1 VRIATAVVL
10 ALAGW
15 ASGAMAQVDPALA
28 KVIQETK
35 AIDNHAH
42 PQRYVAEGQKPD
54 DEFDALPCDTL
65 EQAPGPA
72 RTRPSNPEWMGAWR
86 NLYGYK
92 YGDMTPDHVKE
103 LITAKQSA
111 VREHAAGYPAWVLDK
126 IGIDTMFAN
135 RVAMGAGIQPPRF
148 RWVPFD
154 DALLLPLNNDRA
166 RRMNT
171 DFDWFYSHEEKLLKH
186 YLADVHVDA
195 LPRSLRTYLTKVVTP
210 TIERQKQEGAV
221 AIKLEAAYLRSL
233 NFGHATEEDAE
244 GIYDRNVKG
253 GDVGSAEYR
262 KLQDFLFHYLAQE
275 AGRLGLA
282 VHIHSAPGC
291 GDYFLQRGANPALL
305 ETAFNDSSLRKTNF
319 VIVHGGGTPYAK
331 VTAALLQKPNVYADF
346 SFMVLELYPRAF
358 AEVLRDWLE
367 AYPEKVLFGTD
378 ASPGPPEMNWE
389 EGAWMGAASARQALG
404 MALTGMMND
413 GEVSRDRAIEIARM
427 VLRENAIKLYGFKP

>member
-1 VRIATAVVL
+1 
-10 ALAGW
+10 
-15 ASGAMAQVDPALA
+15 
-28 KVIQETK
+28 
-35 AIDNHAH
+35 
-42 PQRYVAEGQKPD
+42 
-54 DEFDALPCDTL
+54 
-65 EQAPGPA
+65 
-72 RTRPSNPEWMGAWR
+72 MGAWR
-86 NLYGYK
+86 NFYGYK

-166 RRMNT
+166 KRMNT
-171 DFDWFYSHEEKLLKH
+171 DFDWFYSHEEKLLKR

-413 GEVSRDRAIEIARM
+413 GEISRERAIEIARM
-427 VLRENAIKLYGFKP
+427 VLRENAMKLYGFKP

>member
-1 VRIATAVVL
+1 
-10 ALAGW
+10 
-15 ASGAMAQVDPALA
+15 MAQVDPALA
-28 KVIQETK
+28 KVIQDTK

-65 EQAPGPA
+65 EQAPGAA

-86 NLYGYK
+86 TLYGYK
-92 YGDMTPDHVKE
+92 YSDMTPDHIKE
-103 LITAKQSA
+103 LVTAKQSA

-126 IGIDTMFAN
+126 VGIDTMFAN
-135 RVAMGAGIQPPRF
+135 RVAMGAGIEPPHF

-154 DALLLPLNNDRA
+154 DALMLPLNNDRA
-166 RRMNT
+166 KRMNT
-171 DFDWFYSHEEKLLKH
+171 DFDWFYSHEEKLLKR
-186 YLADVHVDA
+186 YLADVHLEA

-221 AIKLEAAYLRSL
+221 AIKLEAAYLRQL
-233 NFGHATEEDAE
+233 NFGHAPQEDAE
-244 GIYDRNVKG
+244 GIYDRNVGG

-305 ETAFNDSSLRKTNF
+305 ETAFNDPSLRKTNF
-319 VIVHGGGTPYAK
+319 VIVHGGGTPYTK

-389 EGAWMGAASARQALG
+389 EGAWMAAASARQALG

-413 GEVSRDRAIEIARM
+413 GEISRERAIEIARM
-427 VLRENAIKLYGFKP
+427 VLRVNAMKLYGFKP

>member
-1 VRIATAVVL
+1 VRIAIAVLL
-10 ALAGW
+10 ALVVW
-15 ASGAMAQVDPALA
+15 TSGAVAQVDPALA
-28 KVIQETK
+28 KVIQDTK

-65 EQAPGPA
+65 EQAPGAA
-72 RTRPSNPEWMGAWR
+72 RTRPTNPEWMGAWR
-86 NLYGYK
+86 MLYGYK
-92 YGDMTPDHVKE
+92 YSDMTPDHVKE
-103 LITAKQSA
+103 LVAAKQSA
-111 VREHAAGYPAWVLDK
+111 VREHATGYPAWVLDK
-126 IGIDTMFAN
+126 AGIDTMFAN

-166 RRMNT
+166 KRMNS
-171 DFDWFYSHEEKLLKH
+171 DFDWFYSHEEKLLKR
-186 YLADVHVDA
+186 YLADVHLEA
-195 LPRSLRTYLTKVVTP
+195 LPRSLRTYLSKVVTP
-210 TIERQKQEGAV
+210 TIERQKQDGAV
-221 AIKLEAAYLRSL
+221 AIKLEAAYLRPL
-233 NFGHATEEDAE
+233 NFGYASQEDAE
-244 GIYDRNVKG
+244 GIYDRNAGG

-305 ETAFNDSSLRKTNF
+305 ETAFNDPSLRKTNF
-319 VIVHGGGTPYAK
+319 VIVHGGGAPYNK
-331 VTAALLQKPNVYADF
+331 VTAALMQKPNVYADF

-358 AEVLRDWLE
+358 AEVLRGWLE

-389 EGAWMGAASARQALG
+389 EGAWMAAASARQGLG
-404 MALTGMMND
+404 MALTSMMND
-413 GEVSRDRAIEIARM
+413 GEISRERATEIARM
-427 VLRENAIKLYGFKP
+427 VLRENAIKLYGLKP

>member
-1 VRIATAVVL
+1 MKIAIAIVVVL
-10 ALAGW
+10 VGW

-28 KVIQETK
+28 KVIQDTK

-42 PQRYVAEGQKPD
+42 PQRYVAEGEKPD

-72 RTRPSNPEWMGAWR
+72 RTRPDNPEWMGVWR
-86 NLYGYK
+86 ALYGYK
-92 YGDMTPDHVKE
+92 YSDMTPDHVKE
-103 LITAKQSA
+103 LVAAKQSA

-126 IGIDTMFAN
+126 AGIDTMFAN
-135 RVAMGAGIQPPRF
+135 RVAMGTGIQPPRF

-154 DALLLPLNNDRA
+154 DALLLPLSNDRA
-166 RRMNT
+166 KRMNT
-171 DFDWFYSHEEKLLKH
+171 DFDWFYSHEEKLLKR
-186 YLADVHVDA
+186 YLADVHLDA
-195 LPRSLRTYLTKVVTP
+195 LPRSLRTYLAKVVTP
-210 TIERQKQEGAV
+210 TMERQKQEGAV
-221 AIKLEAAYLRSL
+221 AIKLEAAYLRPL
-233 NFGHATEEDAE
+233 NFGHASQEDAE
-244 GIYDRNVKG
+244 GIYDRNVGG
-253 GDVGSAEYR
+253 GDVGSTEYR

-305 ETAFNDSSLRKTNF
+305 ETAFNDPSLRKTNF
-319 VIVHGGGTPYAK
+319 VIVHGGAPYTK
-331 VTAALLQKPNVYADF
+331 VTAALMQKPNVYADF
-346 SFMVLELYPRAF
+346 SFTVLALYPRAF
-358 AEVLRDWLE
+358 SEVLRDWLE

-413 GEVSRDRAIEIARM
+413 GEVSRERAIAIVRM
-427 VLRENAIKLYGFKP
+427 ILRENAMKLYGFKP

>member
-1 VRIATAVVL
+1 MRIATALVL

-15 ASGAMAQVDPALA
+15 APAALAQVDPALA

-72 RTRPSNPEWMGAWR
+72 RTRTGNPEWMGAWR
-86 NLYGYK
+86 ALYGYK
-92 YGDMTPDHVKE
+92 YSDMTPDHVKE
-103 LITAKQSA
+103 LVAAKQSA
-111 VREHAAGYPAWVLDK
+111 VHEHAVGYPAWVLDK
-126 IGIDTMFAN
+126 AGIETMFAN
-135 RVAMGAGIQPPRF
+135 RVAMGAGIEPPHF

-166 RRMNT
+166 KRQNT
-171 DFDWFYSHEEKLLKH
+171 DFDWFYSHEEKLLKR
-186 YLADVHVDA
+186 YLADVHLDA

-210 TIERQKQEGAV
+210 TIERQKQDGAV
-221 AIKLEAAYLRSL
+221 ALKFEAAYLRPL
-233 NFGHATEEDAE
+233 NFGNATEEDAAS
-244 GIYDRNVKG
+244 IYDRNVRG
-253 GDVGSAEYR
+253 GEVGSAEYR

-282 VHIHSAPGC
+282 IHIHSAPGC

-305 ETAFNDSSLRKTNF
+305 ETAFNDPSLRKTNF
-319 VIVHGGGTPYAK
+319 VIVHGGAPYTQ
-331 VTAALLQKPNVYADF
+331 VTAALFQKPNVYADF
-346 SFMVLELYPRAF
+346 SFTVLTLYPPAF
-358 AEVLRDWLE
+358 AAMLRDWLE

-389 EGAWMGAASARQALG
+389 ETAWLAAASARQGLG

-427 VLRENAIKLYGFKP
+427 VLRENAIKLYGLKP

>member
-1 VRIATAVVL
+1 VRIAIAVVL
-10 ALAGW
+10 ALVGW
-15 ASGAMAQVDPALA
+15 TYGAVAQVDPALA
-28 KVIQETK
+28 KVIQDTR

-65 EQAPGPA
+65 EQAPGAA
-72 RTRPSNPEWMGAWR
+72 RTRPNNPEWMGAWR
-86 NLYGYK
+86 TLYGYK
-92 YGDMTPDHVKE
+92 YSDMTPDHVKE
-103 LITAKQSA
+103 LVAAKQSA

-126 IGIDTMFAN
+126 AGIDTMFAN
-135 RVAMGAGIQPPRF
+135 RVAMGTGIQPPRF

-166 RRMNT
+166 KRMNS
-171 DFDWFYSHEEKLLKH
+171 DFDWFYSHEEKLLKR
-186 YLADVHVDA
+186 YLADVHLEA
-195 LPRSLRTYLTKVVTP
+195 LPRSLRTYLSKVVTP
-210 TIERQKQEGAV
+210 TMERQKQEGAV
-221 AIKLEAAYLRSL
+221 AIKLEAAYLRPL
-233 NFGHATEEDAE
+233 NFGHASQEDAE
-244 GIYDRNVKG
+244 GIYDRNVSG

-305 ETAFNDSSLRKTNF
+305 ETAFDDPSLRKTNF
-319 VIVHGGGTPYAK
+319 VIVHGGGAPYAK
-331 VTAALLQKPNVYADF
+331 VTAALMQKPNVYADF

-358 AEVLRDWLE
+358 AEVLRGWLE

-389 EGAWMGAASARQALG
+389 EGAWMAAVSARQGLG
-404 MALTGMMND
+404 MALTSMMND
-413 GEVSRDRAIEIARM
+413 GEISRERATEIARM
-427 VLRENAIKLYGFKP
+427 VLRENAMKLYGLKP